1 MNIQSVQRAT
11 DIISLFCT
19 SAQRLGVTEIAAAL
33 GLNKGTAWGLLTTLE
48 RQGFLQQDPDTRKYG
63 VGARLFELGMVYVS
77 HLEINV
83 KGARP
88 TQNLAART
96 GLTARIGIF
105 DSGSVLLTH
114 LAVPRSEDYLSHQIG
129 PRSPAYCSA
138 IGKAMLA
145 HMLPSDLEHYFSTVD
160 LVAHTR
166 NTITDLAQLRK
177 DIEAVRER
185 GYSITREEMIPGL
198 AALGA
203 PVFGRDRRL
212 EGAISISETPEIV
225 LGKRMEKLGYDLT
238 RAAADISREMGYS
251 PGTNPPPRDA
261 AGKTGLTGM
270 TGNTD
275 MTEIDHGQY

>member
-63 VGARLFELGMVYVS
+63 VGPRLFELGMVYVS
-77 HLEINV
+77 NLEINV

-105 DSGSVLLTH
+105 DNGSVLLTH

-145 HMLPSDLEHYFSTVD
+145 HMAPEELENYISTVE

-166 NTITDLAQLRK
+166 NTIMDPAQLRR
-177 DIEAVRER
+177 DIESVRQR

-203 PVFGRDRRL
+203 PVFGRDGRL
-212 EGAISISETPEIV
+212 VGAISISETPEIV

-238 RAAADISREMGYS
+238 RAAADISREMGYI
-251 PGTNPPPRDA
+251 PGSNPSLNA
-261 AGKTGLTGM
+261 SAGGTGIVGKA
-270 TGNTD
+270 D
-275 MTEIDHGQY
+275 MTEMNHG